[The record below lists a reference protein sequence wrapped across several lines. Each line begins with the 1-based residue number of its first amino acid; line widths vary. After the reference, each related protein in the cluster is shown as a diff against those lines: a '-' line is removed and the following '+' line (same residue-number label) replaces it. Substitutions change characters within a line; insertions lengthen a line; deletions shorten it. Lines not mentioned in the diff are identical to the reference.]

1 MIELGGV
8 EKVYPRGSELVH
20 ALRGIDLV
28 LSKGEFV
35 SIIGHSGSGKTTL
48 LQIIGCLDKPT
59 RGSLKIDGIE
69 AGTMREARLVELRRE
84 KIGFVFQQFHLLPG
98 LSVYE
103 NVTLPLLFSRKKK
116 TEKEIMTILES
127 VGLRER
133 VRHNPNQLSGGEMQR
148 VAIARALVGDPEIIL
163 ADEPTGNLD
172 SENSNTII
180 ALLESL
186 HARGLSIVMVTH
198 NRDLAGKAQRTIELK
213 DGRIQ

>member
-1 MIELGGV
+1 
-8 EKVYPRGSELVH
+8 
-20 ALRGIDLV
+20 
-28 LSKGEFV
+28 
-35 SIIGHSGSGKTTL
+35 
-48 LQIIGCLDKPT
+48 
-59 RGSLKIDGIE
+59 
-69 AGTMREARLVELRRE
+69 MREARLVELRRE

-172 SENSNTII
+172 SENSNTIM

>member
-1 MIELGGV
+1 MIELDGV

-172 SENSNTII
+172 SENSNTIM

-198 NRDLAGKAQRTIELK
+198 NRDLAGKAQRIIELK

>member
-69 AGTMREARLVELRRE
+69 ARTMREARLVELRRE

-116 TEKEIMTILES
+116 TEKEIMTLLES

-172 SENSNTII
+172 SENSNTIM

-198 NRDLAGKAQRTIELK
+198 NRDLAGKAQRIIELK